1 MIYVSQPAMEDE
13 TRPFR
18 TKAQIVTDAL
28 QRQIMFGALAPRQRL
43 LLRDVARQ
51 FGCSEIPVRDAF
63 RALSAMGL
71 VTLIPHGGAFVAPFD
86 LQELVDLTAVRTLLE
101 PEATCQAAAR
111 ITPEAL
117 EELESLNAEMRRC
130 IDTMHVGEFALLNRR
145 FHSRIIGFAAN
156 RHLVEEIET
165 LWDRAQRGRLVYAR
179 GLPHLLQSH
188 EQHSAIVA
196 LLRSR
201 DIEALRAASAAHSQF
216 GLAAIRE
223 LEEFNFD
230 GVNGMSDRTGSLG

>member
-1 MIYVSQPAMEDE
+1 MIYESASLMVVEPQ
-13 TRPFR
+13 PFR

-71 VTLIPHGGAFVAPFD
+71 ITLIPHGGAFVAPFD
-86 LQELVDLTAVRTLLE
+86 LQELVDLTAVRALLE

-117 EELESLNAEMRRC
+117 DELDALNVEMRQC
-130 IDTMHVGEFALLNRR
+130 IDTLRVDEFGLLNRR
-145 FHSRIIGFAAN
+145 FHSRIIGFAHN
-156 RHLVEEIET
+156 RCLVEEIEG

-188 EQHSAIVA
+188 EQHTAIIA
-196 LLRSR
+196 LLREG
-201 DIEALRAASAAHSQF
+201 DLEALRAASMAHSRF

-223 LEEFNFD
+223 LEGFSFD
-230 GVNGMSDRTGSLG
+230 GAEGGSPRTGSLG